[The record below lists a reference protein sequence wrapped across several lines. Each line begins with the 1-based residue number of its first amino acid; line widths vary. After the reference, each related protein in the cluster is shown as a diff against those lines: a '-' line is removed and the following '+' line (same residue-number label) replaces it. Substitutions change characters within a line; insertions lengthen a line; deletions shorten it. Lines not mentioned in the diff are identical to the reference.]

1 MDRLIGMEESVWRKL
16 KGVEPDLV
24 MPDAVHWQLHASR
37 VILFVRQVV
46 DIRCEEAGLATVERE
61 RLRGRALLNPYCLQ
75 DWDSAWLHRVHPG
88 RAAG

>member
-1 MDRLIGMEESVWRKL
+1 M
-16 KGVEPDLV
+16 V
-24 MPDAVHWQLHASR
+24 MPDAAHWQLHASR

-46 DIRCEEAGLATVERE
+46 DTRCEEAGLATVERE
-61 RLRGRALLNPYCLQ
+61 QLRGRALLNPCCLQ